1 MSRRRRVR
9 PRASRGSWESGQGLV
24 EFALVLVPFLVLVMA
39 IADLGRGVYMNN
51 GVAQAAREIAR
62 TTSVHPCN
70 PSSCTL
76 GNSAETLATI
86 ATQRNLVPGLSA
98 PGAVIAIQCTTIT
111 DTSLSNATCRSGS
124 FVRVTVSVPFRVV
137 TPMLSMVAPT
147 TLSSASHIQV
157 P

>member
-1 MSRRRRVR
+1 MRHPRLLSRHSS
-9 PRASRGSWESGQGLV
+9 PGQALV
-24 EFALVLVPFLVLVMA
+24 EFSLVLVPFLVILMG
-39 IADLGRGVYMNN
+39 ITDLGRGIYMNN
-51 GVAQAAREIAR
+51 GVAEAAREIAR

-70 PSSCTL
+70 PASCTL

-86 ATQRNLVPGLSA
+86 QTQQNLVPGLSG

-111 DTSLSNATCRSGS
+111 DGPISNATCRAGS

-137 TPMLSMVAPT
+137 TPLLNMVAPA
-147 TLSSASHIQV
+147 TLTSSSHIQL